1 MALLLI
7 ENINNTKIS
16 KGGIMAFS
24 KLNLKHPEFE
34 VTKEAP
40 VGFSWTVFFFGFLP
54 PLFRGDWKWAIVM
67 LIAALVTFGISNLI
81 FMFIYNKLYLK
92 SLLEVGYTSVDSEE
106 VLTPIEAKLTMKIPR
121 KS

>member
-1 MALLLI
+1 
-7 ENINNTKIS
+7 
-16 KGGIMAFS
+16 MAFS

-54 PLFRGDWKWAIVM
+54 PLFRGDYKWAIVM
-67 LIAALVTFGISNLI
+67 LIAALVTFGLSNLI
-81 FMFIYNKLYLK
+81 FMFIYNNLYLK
-92 SLLEVGYTSVDSEE
+92 SLLETGYTSIDSED
-106 VLTPIEAKLTMKIPR
+106 VLTPIEAKLNMKIPR

>member
-1 MALLLI
+1 
-7 ENINNTKIS
+7 
-16 KGGIMAFS
+16 MAFS

-67 LIAALVTFGISNLI
+67 LIAALFTFGLSNLI

-92 SLLEVGYTSVDSEE
+92 SLLEMGYTSIDSEE
-106 VLTPIEAKLTMKIPR
+106 VISPIAAKLAMKIPR
-121 KS
+121 NS